1 MGWKRFR
8 DKSSTARKD
17 ALALGVFLIGAL
29 VVSNQLDLFGWIQS
43 FDEAHPTWNV
53 DDFTVA
59 LTIGCFGFGW
69 YGWRRQHELV
79 VARDAAVA
87 ASGAKS
93 ELLTAMSQEIKQRT
107 LIEEALRKSE
117 GRLMGITAN
126 LVEGVLLV
134 DINGHIL
141 FANRSAGHLLLVD
154 GAATPVG
161 TDLNDVF
168 EVVQDGEPVAFERGP
183 ILRAIETGEAWT
195 DDDAVFVTADRRWL
209 SVGFAVT
216 ALKEE
221 GKQWSAV
228 ISFRSIESLKT
239 AQREA
244 LQSSRLASV
253 GQLAAGVAHEINTPI
268 QYVGDNLRF
277 IHDSLT
283 RLGEVLSSVKSELA
297 GTDHLASL
305 ERLYADKGIDYL
317 LEELPLAASQSLEGV
332 DHVAHIVQSMKEFS
346 HPGTSAKVA
355 VDINH
360 AIESTVIVSRNEW
373 RHVAALT
380 TDLDTSLP
388 QVVCFP
394 AEVNQV
400 FLNLIVN
407 AAHAIGSAKSAELGA
422 IHVSTRLDGDFAEIR
437 VADSGPGVPK
447 PIRDKIFDP
456 FFTTKEFGKGTGQ
469 GLSICLDVIL
479 NKHGGKLFLDETT
492 ERGATFVVRLPM
504 AGSAVAA
511 RRVGRDEVRGKQ
523 GDGT

>member
-1 MGWKRFR
+1 MGWQRFR
-8 DKSSTARKD
+8 DKSSTARRD
-17 ALALGVFLIGAL
+17 ALALGIFLISAL
-29 VVSNQLDLFGWIQS
+29 VVSNQLDLFGWIYN
-43 FDEAHPTWNV
+43 FDEAHPTWNL

-69 YGWRRQHELV
+69 YGWRRQRELV
-79 VARDAAVA
+79 VARDTAVA

-93 ELLTAMSQEIKQRT
+93 ELLTAMGQEIKRRT

-154 GAATPVG
+154 GAVTPVG
-161 TDLNDVF
+161 MDLNDVF
-168 EVVQDGEPVAFERGP
+168 EVVQDGEPVTFERGP
-183 ILRAIETGEAWT
+183 IFRTMETGEACA
-195 DDDAVFVTADRRWL
+195 DDDAVFVTADRRRL
-209 SVGFAVT
+209 NVGFAVT

-228 ISFRSIESLKT
+228 ISFRNIEALKT

-268 QYVGDNLRF
+268 QYVGGNLRF
-277 IHDSLT
+277 IQKSLT
-283 RLGEVLSSVKSELA
+283 SIGEVLSGVKSQLA
-297 GTDHLASL
+297 GTVHEASL
-305 ERLYADKGIDYL
+305 ERLYADKRIDFVL
-317 LEELPLAASQSLEGV
+317 VELPLAASQSLEGV
-332 DHVAHIVQSMKEFS
+332 DHVAHIVRSMKEFS

-360 AIESTVIVSRNEW
+360 AIESTITVSRNEW

-407 AAHAIGSAKSAELGA
+407 AAHAIASAKSAELGA
-422 IHVSTRLDGDFAEIR
+422 IHVSTRLVGDVVEIR
-437 VADSGPGVPK
+437 VSDSGPGVPI
-447 PIRDKIFDP
+447 PIREKIFDP
-456 FFTTKEFGKGTGQ
+456 FFTTKEVGKGTGQ
-469 GLSICLDVIL
+469 GLSICLGIIL
-479 NKHGGKLFLDETT
+479 NKHGGKLFLDETA
-492 ERGATFVVRLPM
+492 ERGATFVVRLPI
-504 AGSAVAA
+504 ASSTVLAQASTA
-511 RRVGRDEVRGKQ
+511 
-523 GDGT
+523 